1 MSAFRH
7 CCRHPRQPRAASP
20 DLPPA
25 NPVPSPTQDDGYDA
39 DAVPIPTPTET
50 LVGSL
55 SPSTEE
61 PRPSSDT
68 VIYCEPVRRS
78 SVKTGEE
85 NNDGDGIHKGSEL
98 LRPERMNSLN
108 IPRRK
113 AHARSQP
120 TLSTSAAAAV
130 SDQYISMS
138 PSRIALRKRLEAV
151 KIIDE
156 PNALPSSGVES
167 TQGGTSIA
175 ESVAVPSHWR
185 LDYIKSS
192 SSFQR
197 SGLREVSVNEHEK
210 EGATEESQASTST
223 KATAGSTEVHADST
237 HKQPPISFENER
249 LTGSRVLS
257 AADAVETQNLPKQR
271 TGNHIMPGS
280 YQSDSTAASV
290 HLYDMMISQRVASS
304 NSNISPYRE
313 LNMRRQRAS
322 TAGSSSPSLTVGKA
336 NHQRGKES
344 SSLRSPKPSSS
355 VYASSEEE
363 LASSRRNSMLL
374 IEGLPE
380 RLRRLKFSA
389 TSGDLYSTSAQHS
402 LITIVPRSRFPTTRS
417 DESKKRGSNSGEV
430 HGNEA
435 APEGEFLDEEAQA
448 SPSLRRSFTE
458 PKLNRFKRG
467 APASFDGSGEWHL
480 SPPSRQPTG
489 LFVRQPT
496 GLMVR
501 QPTGLGVRRPTGTL
515 SSEDA
520 ASAWERALRVHAQ
533 EDTATSRARLG
544 SISHMIGRDDFKRR
558 VRSRQFTRTPSPLG
572 NITEDPW
579 SQQRGRE
586 FEPASGRVSPTGG
599 VPEDVSMPRQISPN
613 RDIHELNI
621 ARSPTGS
628 ARSVESWT
636 RFPSH
641 TLAERAGA
649 ANERDNVISRDFA
662 VTAPLPRR
670 MSKKKTRSMTFGRR
684 FLHKIGRLYTA
695 RSSDIRRY
703 NAGHRSSITVG
714 GRLENP
720 ELEIPRRTFEPVF
733 LSGTRSDEEPR
744 ATDEPQSG
752 PEGDTVMSLKS
763 SSPELHS
770 EQGLGSGVESPGS
783 DLSPVDW
790 GRFYHGL
797 VVRPRNTSTDDEVAP
812 DEIVT
817 EKAADVERDRAGEA
831 EVDAVREMAL
841 RAADEC
847 VKRSLDVERV

>member
-7 CCRHPRQPRAASP
+7 CCRQPRQPRAASP
-20 DLPPA
+20 DLPNA

-50 LVGSL
+50 LVGSPT
-55 SPSTEE
+55 PSTEE

-78 SVKTGEE
+78 SVKIAEE
-85 NNDGDGIHKGSEL
+85 DDQDGIHKGSEL

-113 AHARSQP
+113 SHARSQP
-120 TLSTSAAAAV
+120 TLSTSAAAV

-138 PSRIALRKRLEAV
+138 PSSIALRKRLEAV
-151 KIIDE
+151 KIIDD
-156 PNALPSSGVES
+156 PNAVPSSGAEAA
-167 TQGGTSIA
+167 QRGTSIS
-175 ESVAVPSHWR
+175 ESAAPPHWR
-185 LDYIKSS
+185 LDYNKSS
-192 SSFQR
+192 SSFR
-197 SGLREVSVNEHEK
+197 RPGLREVSVNEYEK
-210 EGATEESQASTST
+210 EGAAEGFQASAFT
-223 KATAGSTEVHADST
+223 KATAGSTEVHADNT
-237 HKQPPISFENER
+237 HQQPPISFENER
-249 LTGSRVLS
+249 LTTSRVLS
-257 AADAVETQNLPKQR
+257 ATDAAETQTLPKQQA
-271 TGNHIMPGS
+271 GNHVVPGS

-304 NSNISPYRE
+304 NSNIFPYSE
-313 LNMRRQRAS
+313 LHMRRQRAS
-322 TAGSSSPSLTVGKA
+322 TTGSSNPSLHLGKA
-336 NHQRGKES
+336 SHQRHRES
-344 SSLRSPKPSSS
+344 SSLRSPKTSSS

-363 LASSRRNSMLL
+363 LASSRRSSMLL

-380 RLRRLKFSA
+380 RLRRLKISA

-402 LITIVPRSRFPTTRS
+402 LITIIPRSRFPTTRS
-417 DESKKRGSNSGEV
+417 DESKKRRSNSGETC
-430 HGNEA
+430 GNEA
-435 APEGEFLDEEAQA
+435 ASEGEDMDEGRA
-448 SPSLRRSFTE
+448 SPSLRRSLTE
-458 PKLNRFKRG
+458 PKLNRFKKG

-480 SPPSRQPTG
+480 SPPSGQPTG
-489 LFVRQPT
+489 LFMRQPS

-515 SSEDA
+515 SCEDA
-520 ASAWERALRVHAQ
+520 ASAWERALRVHAE
-533 EDTATSRARLG
+533 EDTAKSRVRLG

-599 VPEDVSMPRQISPN
+599 VPEDVPMHRQIPQN
-613 RDIHELNI
+613 REIHGLNI

-628 ARSVESWT
+628 ARSVDSWT

-641 TLAERAGA
+641 TLAERAET

-662 VTAPLPRR
+662 ITAPPQRR

-684 FLHKIGRLYTA
+684 FLHKIGRFYTT

-720 ELEIPRRTFEPVF
+720 ELEIPRRTFEPVL
-733 LSGTRSDEEPR
+733 LSGTRREEEPR
-744 ATDEPQSG
+744 AADEPQFG
-752 PEGDTVMSLKS
+752 PEEDTVMSLTA
-763 SSPELHS
+763 SSPEVQS
-770 EQGLGSGVESPGS
+770 EQRLGSGVQSPGS
-783 DLSPVDW
+783 PLSPMDW
-790 GRFYHGL
+790 GRFYNDL

-812 DEIVT
+812 DEVVA
-817 EKAADVERDRAGEA
+817 EEAEDVERDRAGEA

-841 RAADEC
+841 RAAD
-847 VKRSLDVERV
+847 